1 MISLNNWCYQNVSS
15 WGLVP
20 LEIVN
25 LVPRYPLRLATVLML
40 VRSWVST
47 VFWAAFK
54 VSLNLLSAVFPYST
68 FLSLSSEAFFN

>member
-1 MISLNNWCYQNVSS
+1 MISLNNLFDQNLSS

-25 LVPRYPLRLATVLML
+25 LVPRYPLRLATSLIFWTN
-40 VRSWVST
+40 WVST

-54 VSLNLLSAVFPYST
+54 VSLNLF
-68 FLSLSSEAFFN
+68 